1 MRPACICTY
10 GTLTFNELYYSIC
23 HCGGMEKDNTM
34 RLNKTS
40 GHGLIG
46 CKCSQLKV
54 KYMFK
59 ILSGVQKKKKKS

>member
-1 MRPACICTY
+1 M
-10 GTLTFNELYYSIC
+10 TLIEWYYSIC
-23 HCGGMEKDNTM
+23 HCSGTEKDNTK
-34 RLNKTS
+34 RLNETS

-59 ILSGVQKKKKKS
+59 VLSEKNTG